1 MTALYKG
8 KKTEGRFIINFRHI
22 SFTENN
28 IIIALPF
35 SKKKINGYSVGVIR
49 SFFQDLSIIIRLD
62 WSYV

>member
-28 IIIALPF
+28 IIITLPF
-35 SKKKINGYSVGVIR
+35 SKKKLMDIVLG
-49 SFFQDLSIIIRLD
+49 
-62 WSYV
+62 

>member
-8 KKTEGRFIINFRHI
+8 KETEERFIINFRHI

-28 IIIALPF
+28 IIITLPF

-62 WSYV
+62 

>member
-35 SKKKINGYSVGVIR
+35 SKKKN
-49 SFFQDLSIIIRLD
+49 
-62 WSYV
+62 

>member
-28 IIIALPF
+28 IIITLPF
-35 SKKKINGYSVGVIR
+35 SKKKINGYSVGGNSV
-49 SFFQDLSIIIRLD
+49 FFSRLIHH
-62 WSYV
+62 Y